1 MTRYIVGLGN
11 PGPRFSNT
19 RHNAGFWFVEQL
31 AEYLGLSFRRPW
43 FRPFL
48 SARLGIGGHE
58 LVLVKPLVYMNRSAK
73 ALEVLFHKKQLLA
86 ADLLV
91 VVDQMDLPPGR
102 AKLKLRGSSAGHNG
116 LKSLDALLA
125 PHSYARLALGIGR
138 NSADVVAHVLGKPSP
153 DDRAKIDALIRD
165 LVPLV
170 AEGWQD
176 WEGLI
181 YGVNHTT
188 VAAAPEAEVE
198 AVSPPS

>member
-1 MTRYIVGLGN
+1 
-11 PGPRFSNT
+11 
-19 RHNAGFWFVEQL
+19 
-31 AEYLGLSFRRPW
+31 
-43 FRPFL
+43 
-48 SARLGIGGHE
+48 
-58 LVLVKPLVYMNRSAK
+58 MNRSAK

-181 YGVNHTT
+181 YGVNHAT